1 MKCDWTESMKVRT
14 RSRAGTLARTGRFV
28 SGRVTAYRKGLLR
41 RLSSLTIIVAGRPAL
56 LELLLERAKR
66 LIGRP
71 ANGSYQSHAVL
82 YQSVEILAHEPI
94 LQLHIGPRVRKPE
107 EFLRRPHIGL
117 DYAFDE
123 TGHSLL
129 QILQTAPRGAREH
142 HERAHILGRA
152 LNGLGH
158 FAAELFELL
167 GRVLNNLL
175 LALGQVL
182 RSLADAVAAGLAAAI
197 YGIRA
202 SLADL
207 ASGAG
212 GKLTRT
218 LSGIAGCTT
227 AGLDCLSDLMCGI
240 LLRVISHVFLL

>member
-1 MKCDWTESMKVRT
+1 VRVQLTE
-14 RSRAGTLARTGRFV
+14 
-28 SGRVTAYRKGLLR
+28 GLLR
-41 RLSSLTIIVAGRPAL
+41 RLSSLTLIVAGRPAL

-71 ANGSYQSHAVL
+71 ANGSYQSDAIL
-82 YQSVEILAHEPI
+82 YQSVEILAHEPV

-117 DYAFDE
+117 DYALDE
-123 TGHSLL
+123 TGHPLL

-142 HERAHILGRA
+142 HERAHVLGRS

-197 YGIRA
+197 YGIGA

-212 GKLTRT
+212 GKLTRPF
-218 LSGIAGCTT
+218 SGIAGCTT
-227 AGLDCLSDLMCGI
+227 AGLDCLSGLMGGI